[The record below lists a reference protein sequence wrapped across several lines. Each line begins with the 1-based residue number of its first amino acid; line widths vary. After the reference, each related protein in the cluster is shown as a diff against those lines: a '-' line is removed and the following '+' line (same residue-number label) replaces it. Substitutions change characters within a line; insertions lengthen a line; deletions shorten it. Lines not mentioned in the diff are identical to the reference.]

1 MQIYHS
7 MDAMESSASA
17 PVPRTGRSQRNSR
30 IQDRRNPDSKGRV
43 LINGMLERKERS
55 TRKERSEQDIGRIK
69 GSVENKGLGENK
81 RHVRTK
87 RKISLQADEEF
98 RAIDIMVTLFK
109 SVRGSWATSAST
121 DHARTLQTEAIF
133 HTYLAGCIFS
143 NRVPR
148 LIRAISK
155 LSSKR

>member
-1 MQIYHS
+1 
-7 MDAMESSASA
+7 
-17 PVPRTGRSQRNSR
+17 
-30 IQDRRNPDSKGRV
+30 
-43 LINGMLERKERS
+43 MLERKERS

-109 SVRGSWATSAST
+109 SVRESWATSAST
-121 DHARTLQTEAIF
+121 DHARTLGSEAIS
-133 HTYLAGCIFS
+133 YNCIAGCTFS
-143 NRVPR
+143 NRMSR
-148 LIRAISK
+148 LVEAISK
-155 LSSKR
+155 PSSRR